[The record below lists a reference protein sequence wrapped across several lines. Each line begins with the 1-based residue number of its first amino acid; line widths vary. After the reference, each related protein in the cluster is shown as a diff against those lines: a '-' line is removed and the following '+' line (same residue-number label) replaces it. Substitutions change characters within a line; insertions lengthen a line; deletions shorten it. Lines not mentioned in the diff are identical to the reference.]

1 MRLFLPQ
8 GKEVVPR
15 IPRAA
20 SFRLIVAPEDFPP
33 FKKDHREKEEENVVK
48 KALCILVLYVGVCGI
63 VAAAG
68 QNEGPTIKVGVVAE
82 LTGDIP
88 AVGASCKN
96 AAEMAAK
103 EVNDA
108 GGLEVGGTKY
118 KISLFIE
125 DNAGKAD
132 QSASAAQKL
141 ITQQNV
147 VAIIGPN
154 ASRYAIPASE
164 IAESSHVVLITP
176 WSTNPKTTL
185 DARTGAP
192 KKYVFRSCFIDPFQG
207 RVVAKFALDN
217 LKARKAAVLYDVAS
231 EYNKGIAEFFKTTF
245 EQSGGQVVAFETY
258 TTGDKDFS
266 AQLTKIK
273 ESNADVIFLPNYY
286 SEVPLQIQQAHR
298 LGIKTPFL
306 GSDSW
311 GSEELLKLGGKDLEG
326 YYFST
331 HYAADAATPMATKF
345 IDAYK
350 AKYGSTPDDVAAL
363 TYDAFG
369 LLWTALK
376 NAGKVDRQAVRDAL
390 AKIPLYEGVTGN
402 MKFQEGSGDPIKSA
416 VILQIK
422 GGKFVWFANANP

>member
-1 MRLFLPQ
+1 M
-8 GKEVVPR
+8 
-15 IPRAA
+15 
-20 SFRLIVAPEDFPP
+20 
-33 FKKDHREKEEENVVK
+33 K
-48 KALCILVLYVGVCGI
+48 KASLLLAI
-63 VAAAG
+63 VFAVSMIAVQCPGGA
-68 QNEGPTIKVGVVAE
+68 PATIKVGVVAE

-96 AAEMAAK
+96 AAEMAVK
-103 EVNDA
+103 EINDA

-118 KISLFIE
+118 QIELFIE

-164 IAESSHVVLITP
+164 IAESAKVVLISP

-185 DARTGAP
+185 DAKTGAA
-192 KKYVFRSCFIDPFQG
+192 KRYVFRACFIDPFQG

-217 LKARKAAVLYDVAS
+217 LKAKKAAVLYDVAS
-231 EYNKGIAEFFKTTF
+231 EYNKGIAEIFKQTF
-245 EQSGGQVVAFETY
+245 EESGGQVVAFETY

-273 ESNADVIFLPNYY
+273 NAGPDVVFLPNYY
-286 SEVPLQIQQAHR
+286 SEVPLQVQQGKR
-298 LGIKTPFL
+298 LGITVPFL

-311 GSEELLKLGGKDLEG
+311 GSEELIKLCGGDCEG

-331 HYAADAATPMATKF
+331 HYAADAATPVAIKF
-345 IDAYK
+345 IEAYK
-350 AKYGSTPDDVAAL
+350 AKYGATPDDVAAL

-376 NAGKVDRQAVRDAL
+376 NAGKVDREAVRDAM
-390 AKIPLYEGVTGN
+390 AKIPKYEGVTGT
-402 MKFQEGSGDPIKSA
+402 MQFKEGSGDPIKSA

>member
-1 MRLFLPQ
+1 M
-8 GKEVVPR
+8 
-15 IPRAA
+15 
-20 SFRLIVAPEDFPP
+20 
-33 FKKDHREKEEENVVK
+33 K
-48 KALCILVLYVGVCGI
+48 KAFTFFTLLLLVSVIASACGGGASDT
-63 VAAAG
+63 V
-68 QNEGPTIKVGVVAE
+68 KVGVVAE

-96 AAEMAAK
+96 AAEMSVQ

-108 GGLEVGGTKY
+108 GGLEVGGKKY
-118 KISLFIE
+118 KLELFVE

-164 IAESSHVVLITP
+164 IAESSKVVLISP

-185 DARTGAP
+185 DAKTNEP
-192 KKYVFRSCFIDPFQG
+192 KKYVFRACFIDPFQG

-217 LKARKAAVLYDVAS
+217 LKTTKAAVLYDVAS
-231 EYNKGIAEFFKTTF
+231 DYNKGIAEFFKATY
-245 EQSGGQVVAFETY
+245 EENGGQVVAFETY

-273 ESNADVIFLPNYY
+273 ETGPEVIFLPNYY

-298 LGIKTPFL
+298 LGITVPFL

-311 GSEELLKLGGKDLEG
+311 GSAELIQLCGADCEG

-331 HYAADAATPMATKF
+331 HYAPDAATPEATKF
-345 IDAYK
+345 IEAYK
-350 AKYGSTPDDVAAL
+350 AKYGNTPDDVAAL

-369 LLWTALK
+369 LFYQAIQS
-376 NAGKVDRQAVRDAL
+376 AGKMDRQAVRDAL
-390 AKIPLYEGVTGN
+390 AVIPKYVGVTGT
-402 MKFQEGSGDPIKSA
+402 MQFQEGSGDPIKSA

-422 GGKFVWFANANP
+422 DGKFVWFANANP